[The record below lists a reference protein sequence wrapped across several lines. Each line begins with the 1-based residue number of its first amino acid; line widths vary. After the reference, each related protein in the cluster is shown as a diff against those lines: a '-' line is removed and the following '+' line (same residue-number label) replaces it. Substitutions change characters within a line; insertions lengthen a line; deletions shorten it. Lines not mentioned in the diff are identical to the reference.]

1 MVEEL
6 QKLEEKTLAAIKWV
20 SAEFKYANDLKETL
34 EKVEKEGAE
43 EAVKDLRK
51 AFQALRYMG
60 RCEYKAEKNEK
71 EILKALKEIEKILP
85 ENWKEV
91 DQKLVEQLEV
101 ARAKLIDLAS
111 RFTGKLGGELKK
123 IRKEE
128 LTIEHFED
136 KKDSDPAMIDKLKT
150 ELVSLLNTAESEVK
164 ELIKWIGGTEAILEK
179 IEKGFV
185 EKLKQLAA

>member
-6 QKLEEKTLAAIKWV
+6 QELEEKTLAAIKWV
-20 SAEFKYANDLKETL
+20 SAEFKYANDLKEIL
-34 EKVEKEGAE
+34 DKVEKEGAE

-60 RCEYKAEKNEK
+60 RCELKAESK
-71 EILKALKEIEKILP
+71 EEDIKKALKDIERILP
-85 ENWKEV
+85 ENWKEM
-91 DQKLVEQLEV
+91 DQKLVTELDV
-101 ARAKLIDLAS
+101 ARGKLIELAS

-136 KKDSDPAMIDKLKT
+136 KKNTDPKMIDKLKA
-150 ELVSLLNTAESEVK
+150 ELISLLDTAESEIE

-179 IEKGFV
+179 IEEGFV
-185 EKLKQLAA
+185 KELKKIAA